1 MAEPAAGG
9 RPALTSSA
17 SSKSSSSSSKEGSGR
32 SSSSEALA
40 RGWSEGGFRVSLRLT
55 GSLRGVAAAAAAA
68 AVAAAADGSMWVVG
82 GVGAAMVEGSEA
94 RSMDRWISVAIG
106 AVDWGRWCWV

>member
-9 RPALTSSA
+9 RAALTSSA

-40 RGWSEGGFRVSLRLT
+40 RGWSEGGFRVSLRLM
-55 GSLRGVAAAAAAA
+55 GSLRGVAAAA

-94 RSMDRWISVAIG
+94 RSVDRWISVAVG